1 MSLPWVKQLHAVME
15 SADPINMKAAKALA
29 LLKENGL
36 AYEATVRPK
45 DVLVHTSNR
54 GGAMVNGYDV
64 ASKGQAIS
72 ELGWDLQKVRQSV
85 AMELPV
91 DQAKRQTIVKAN
103 LTLAEQSDGILCRP
117 FGQERFCSLSSSHTT
132 CFLRS
137 LEAGCEVMPGKASVE
152 QLVAKGD
159 DLGNMMFQGW
169 QWTIISCKVDEEVP
183 NLATMLQQAG
193 IQQPLVYT
201 NKFSCFPQS
210 LGVLGCIASHTSMCT
225 YSIKAVSLFIY
236 WHFVL

>member
-1 MSLPWVKQLHAVME
+1 
-15 SADPINMKAAKALA
+15 
-29 LLKENGL
+29 
-36 AYEATVRPK
+36 
-45 DVLVHTSNR
+45 
-54 GGAMVNGYDV
+54 MVNGYDV

-117 FGQERFCSLSSSHTT
+117 FGQERFCFLSSSHTT

-159 DLGNMMFQGW
+159 DLGKMMFQGW

-183 NLATMLQQAG
+183 NLATMLQQAYNSHWYTPTNFHVFLKALEFWDVLPA
-193 IQQPLVYT
+193 IQVCAPIQL
-201 NKFSCFPQS
+201 K
-210 LGVLGCIASHTSMCT
+210 L
-225 YSIKAVSLFIY
+225 
-236 WHFVL
+236 